1 MIMTP
6 IFSLSSALDSI
17 TPESLVWWLS
27 RMTLVGVLACAYLA
41 LAHRARPATRHLVA
55 VVSLITIAVLPV
67 ASALLPA
74 WSLPVL
80 PSIQATD
87 TRSAPREFS
96 APIDASTTEP
106 TPSTAALTR
115 PAPAEL
121 VLSAGSVTS
130 AREPIGITVDWPRV
144 ALFTWLVVAMAILF
158 RIGLA
163 SFVARR
169 FTRRAPATTDEIILR
184 ECDRARRVLGIERAV
199 DVHVSP
205 EVTIPMIVGVRRPRV
220 ILPAAAMVWS
230 RQRLAVVLLHELA
243 HARRRDALW
252 LLVARVVTGIFWFHP
267 LVWVLSTHVRREAE
281 RACDDVVLASG
292 VRGSDYAGHLVD
304 IARTVMT
311 SDPLAGS
318 ALAFATRSSLERRVV
333 SILHAHSPRATIS
346 PRMFAAVTA
355 GSLGLLVVIAAAR
368 PTTVVSAQID
378 PMDAFVQAD
387 ESSANNA
394 IETRERKALEP
405 GFTFAISP
413 ADVANSE
420 DEGGSGQKYY
430 LADDDRDERDGGD
443 WYGRASDLY
452 NNESYMKAGE
462 AYMHAARL
470 GYRRG
475 TAYYNAGCSYALAGE
490 TDKALEALRESFDE
504 GFDRPGLY
512 AGDDDLNS
520 LRADPRFKKLLD
532 DVMSSG
538 SAESERRAANRDFDR
553 LAKRKNVDEGD
564 WNSVGMDLLR
574 SGDYE
579 KSAEAFNN
587 EFKVSQDEDA
597 LYNMACARALA
608 GKNAEALKLLEQ
620 SIKTGSVDADHMQE
634 DSDLVTLHKE
644 PKFDD
649 LVELAEDLTLNQ
661 GNWWGN
667 GDYNG
672 VWGKFSDEKR
682 WRKSI
687 PRLQSVTR
695 DHPDIGRAWFNLG
708 YAQLA
713 ADQDGDKG
721 TASFQKALDL
731 GYKPRTTM
739 YNLAC
744 STAQAGNIDAAFA
757 WLEKSEAA
765 GMRMWSQA
773 RWDDDL
779 DPLHGDPR
787 YKKMAKRWRAEE
799 RERHDREKAHE
810 YNYEYDENGDADK
823 GDGTTN

>member
-55 VVSLITIAVLPV
+55 VVSLITIAILPV

-87 TRSAPREFS
+87 TRSAPRELS
-96 APIDASTTEP
+96 PAIDASTTEP
-106 TPSTAALTR
+106 APSSAALTR
-115 PAPAEL
+115 PTPVEPL
-121 VLSAGSVTS
+121 VLTAGSVSSTS
-130 AREPIGITVDWPRV
+130 AREPIGIVVDWNRAV
-144 ALFTWLVVAMAILF
+144 LFTWFAVAMAILF
-158 RIGLA
+158 RIGMA

-169 FTRRAPATTDEIILR
+169 FTRRAPATTDEILLS
-184 ECDRARRVLGIERAV
+184 ECDRARRVLGIERAI

-230 RQRLAVVLLHELA
+230 RQRLGVVLLHELA

-346 PRMFAAVTA
+346 ARMLTAVTA
-355 GSLGLLVVIAAAR
+355 GSLALLVVVAAAR

-378 PMDAFVQAD
+378 PTDAYVQG
-387 ESSANNA
+387 
-394 IETRERKALEP
+394 LEP
-405 GFTFAISP
+405 GFTFAISS
-413 ADVANSE
+413 ADAAAGEN
-420 DEGGSGQKYY
+420 EGGAGQKYY
-430 LADDDRDERDGGD
+430 LADDRDDRSGGE
-443 WYGRASDLY
+443 WYDRASNFY
-452 NNESYMKAGE
+452 HNESYQKAGE
-462 AYMHAARL
+462 AYVHAARL

-490 TDKALEALRESFDE
+490 TDKAIDALRESFDE
-504 GFDRPGLY
+504 GFDRPELY
-512 AGDDDLNS
+512 AADDDLNS
-520 LRADPRFKKLLD
+520 IRADPRFRKLLD
-532 DVMSSG
+532 EVMNSG
-538 SAESERRAANRDFDR
+538 SAESERRAASREFER

-579 KSAEAFNN
+579 QSAEAFNN
-587 EFKVSQDEDA
+587 EFKVSKDEDA

-620 SIKTGSVDADHMQE
+620 SIKTGSVDADHMQK
-634 DSDLVTLHKE
+634 DSDLITLHKE
-644 PKFDD
+644 PAFDE

-661 GNWWGN
+661 GNWWN
-667 GDYNG
+667 GDTG
-672 VWGKFSDEKR
+672 GWGKFSDEKR
-682 WRKSI
+682 WRKAI

-721 TASFQKALDL
+721 TASFKKALDL
-731 GYKPRTTM
+731 GYRPPTTM

-744 STAQAGNIDAAFA
+744 STAQAGDIDAAFG

-765 GMRMWSQA
+765 GMHMWSQA

-787 YKKMAKRWRAEE
+787 YKKMAKRWRTEE
-799 RERHDREKAHE
+799 REQHDKDKHD
-810 YNYEYDENGDADK
+810 YNYEYDDSDDDDK

>member
-6 IFSLSSALDSI
+6 IFSLSSVLGSI

-27 RMTLVGVLACAYLA
+27 RMTLIGVLACAYLA
-41 LAHRARPATRHLVA
+41 LARRARPATRHLVA
-55 VVSLITIAVLPV
+55 VGSLLSIAVLPV
-67 ASALLPA
+67 ASALLP
-74 WSLPVL
+74 SVPLPVL
-80 PSIQATD
+80 PSIRATD
-87 TRSAPREFS
+87 TGSAPREFS
-96 APIDASTTEP
+96 PAIDASTTEP
-106 TPSTAALTR
+106 TPSTAALTQ
-115 PAPAEL
+115 PAPI
-121 VLSAGSVTS
+121 VLTAGSVSSTS
-130 AREPIGITVDWPRV
+130 ARESIGIAVDWKRV
-144 ALFTWLVVAMAILF
+144 VLFTWLLVAMAILF
-158 RIGLA
+158 RIGMA

-169 FTRRAPATTDEIILR
+169 FTRRAPATTDEILLG
-184 ECDRARRVLGIERAV
+184 ECDRARRILGIERAI

-205 EVTIPMIVGVRRPRV
+205 EVAIPMIVGVRRPRV

-311 SDPLAGS
+311 SDPLAGT

-355 GSLGLLVVIAAAR
+355 GSLALLVVVAAVR
-368 PTTVVSAQID
+368 PTPVVSAQID
-378 PMDAFVQAD
+378 PMDAYVQGN
-387 ESSANNA
+387 EYSSNNEA
-394 IETRERKALEP
+394 VTQKRTVLEP
-405 GFTFAISP
+405 GFTFAISS
-413 ADVANSE
+413 ADAANSE

-430 LADDDRDERDGGD
+430 LADDRDERSGGD
-443 WYGRASDLY
+443 WYDRASDLY
-452 NNESYMKAGE
+452 HNESYKKAGE

-490 TDKALEALRESFDE
+490 TDKAIDALRESFDE
-504 GFDRPGLY
+504 GFDSPNLY
-512 AGDDDLNS
+512 AADDDLNS
-520 LRADPRFKKLLD
+520 LRADPRFRKLLD
-532 DVMSSG
+532 EVMNSG
-538 SAESERRAANRDFDR
+538 SAESSRRAANRDFDR
-553 LAKRKNVDEGD
+553 LAKRKNVDDGD

-608 GKNAEALKLLEQ
+608 GKTTEALKLLEQ

-634 DSDLVTLHKE
+634 DPDLITLHKE
-644 PKFDD
+644 PAFDE

-661 GNWWGN
+661 GGWWN
-667 GDYNG
+667 GDNG
-672 VWGKFSDEKR
+672 GWGKFSDEKR

-687 PRLQSVTR
+687 ARLESVTR
-695 DHPDIGRAWFNLG
+695 EHPEIGRAWFNLG

-721 TASFQKALDL
+721 TASFKKALDL
-731 GYKPRTTM
+731 GYQPPTTM

-744 STAQAGNIDAAFA
+744 STAQAGDIDAAFA

-765 GMRMWSQA
+765 GMHMWSQA

-799 RERHDREKAHE
+799 RERHDREKHEYE
-810 YNYEYDENGDADK
+810 YNYDYDDNDDDDK
-823 GDGTTN
+823 GDDTTN